1 MSLNVN
7 LAAIFTKRDL
17 TSGSISKNILVTT
30 LPLWIGSLFF
40 AGFWGMDIYWIS
52 RLGSEAIAA
61 VAIGGSGFM
70 LFWMVTAG
78 MANATIAMVGNLA
91 GRKDI
96 EGANRLGREFL
107 TMTFLVSL
115 ALAIIGYVAAPG
127 LLRLLG
133 ASPQVWGLA
142 TGYLR
147 ICMVGGIAIFPIYVI
162 NAMLRGG
169 GDMRIPMFIVCGG
182 FILHAILDPLLIL
195 GIGFPKLGVAGAA
208 AANVISKTVATAVG
222 LWVLAKGKSAIK
234 VNLVRDVKSYLPRLA
249 TVREVINLAGLNT
262 IEMLGISIIGLVM
275 MGFVAI
281 WGTYALAAY
290 GIGVRLLMI
299 ASMPGFDLATTSAII
314 VSNNLGARESM
325 RAEVSGW
332 VASGLNVL
340 IMGVCGI
347 ILFCLASQVISI
359 FDKTVDVVIIGTQYL
374 RITTLGW
381 LFLAA
386 WTVLRRSFIGA
397 KDVRTPLFISL
408 ITLAGLQVPLAFY
421 LPKVAGLG
429 VAGIWWAI
437 LVATV
442 IQGLTSASLFRA
454 GKWKPKGI
462 MILGEASGR

>member
-1 MSLNVN
+1 
-7 LAAIFTKRDL
+7 
-17 TSGSISKNILVTT
+17 
-30 LPLWIGSLFF
+30 
-40 AGFWGMDIYWIS
+40 MDIYWIS

-78 MANATIAMVGNLA
+78 MANATIAMVGNLV
-91 GRKDI
+91 GGKDI

-107 TMTFLVSL
+107 TMTLLVSL
-115 ALAIIGYVAAPG
+115 ALAIIGYMAAPG

-162 NAMLRGG
+162 NAMLRGA
-169 GDMRIPMFIVCGG
+169 GDMRLPMFIVCGQL
-182 FILHAILDPLLIL
+182 ILNAILDPLLIL
-195 GIGFPKLGVAGAA
+195 GIGFPKMGVNGAA
-208 AANVISKTVATAVG
+208 AAHVISGAMGTAVG
-222 LWVLAKGKSAIK
+222 LWVLATGKSVIK
-234 VNLVRDVKSYLPRLA
+234 LQFIKGVKSYLPRLA

-262 IEMLGISIIGLVM
+262 IEMLGISIISLVM
-275 MGFVAI
+275 MGFVAM
-281 WGTYALAAY
+281 WGTYTLAAY
-290 GIGVRLLMI
+290 GIGIRLLMMVSI
-299 ASMPGFDLATTSAII
+299 LGFDLAITSAII
-314 VSNNLGARESM
+314 MSNNLGAKKVR
-325 RAEVSGW
+325 RAEVSSW
-332 VASGLNVL
+332 IASGLNVL

-347 ILFCLASQVISI
+347 VLFCLASQIISI
-359 FDKTVDVVIIGTQYL
+359 FDKTVDVVTIGTQYL
-374 RITTLGW
+374 RITTPGW
-381 LFLAA
+381 LFLAV

-408 ITLAGLQVPLAFY
+408 ITLAGLQIPLAFY
-421 LPKVAGLG
+421 LPKVTGLG

-454 GKWKPKGI
+454 GRWKPKGVL
-462 MILGEASGR
+462 ILGEVPGK